1 MKQYDER
8 EFTLITHGDMETY
21 QWLIKENIKRNR
33 RNSIVFNIVI
43 YTFIS
48 VIAIT
53 AIFMVTKDIFFEN
66 YHFSLFDQEER
77 IKIQDQKINKINQQI
92 KMEDDYGSLETPSI
106 NNKVHEIESRLD
118 DLEDN

>member
-33 RNSIVFNIVI
+33 RNGIVFNIVV
-43 YTFIS
+43 YTFVS
-48 VIAIT
+48 VISIV

-66 YHFSLFDQEER
+66 YPINFFGREQI
-77 IKIQDQKINKINQQI
+77 IKSQDQKINKINQQI
-92 KMEDDYGSLETPSI
+92 EMDDDYGSLETPTI
-106 NNKVHEIESRLD
+106 NTKVQELESRVD
-118 DLEDN
+118 DFESN